1 MAGNFYISCYNIID
15 DKLQRKKGG
24 DTLHLKNYLG
34 ETNLYDKKEKLEV
47 NKPKSW
53 LKSVSA
59 FANGRGGKLIFGV
72 RENNEIL
79 GLDDYQKDSEN
90 ISGIIKTRMDS
101 IPEFD
106 MEIKELENKIIL
118 ILNIY
123 QGKNT
128 PYFVV
133 DGGSRTAYKRVGN
146 QSVPATRIDLFNMSL
161 KGQQVTYDLLE
172 SDKKI
177 QDVTF
182 KELAIEYKKRTLTE
196 FEEKDLNSFGLV
208 NEEGHL
214 TIAGSLFAD
223 GYQVYQSRVFC
234 TRWNG
239 LDKANGLMDA
249 LDDQEFE
256 GNIIYLLK
264 AAMDFV
270 KRNSKKMWKKGPVYR
285 IEYPEYPERAVQEGI
300 VNALIHRDYSVIGSE
315 VHLDI
320 YDDRLEIYSPGGMY
334 DGTFVQNIDPYKV
347 SSSRRNPVLADL
359 FARMDLMERRGSEL
373 RKIIEAYKFEE
384 NYKEELKPEFRSTE
398 SSFFT
403 VLKNLNYS
411 TENSDDKVAI
421 KSGDKVAIK
430 NKNEQ
435 LEAIIE
441 FANLCGEFKTADIEE
456 LLSIKSSRARL
467 LISELVKIGKME
479 SIGSNRNRRYH
490 IKK

>member
-1 MAGNFYISCYNIID
+1 MAGNFYISCYNIIN
-15 DKLQRKKGG
+15 DKLQRKKG
-24 DTLHLKNYLG
+24 DTLNLKDYLG

-53 LKSVSA
+53 LKSVLA

-90 ISGIIKTRMDS
+90 ISEIIKTKMDS

-106 MEIKELENKIIL
+106 MEIKELEGKIIL

-161 KGQQVTYDLLE
+161 KGQQVTYDALE

-320 YDDRLEIYSPGGMY
+320 YDDRLEIYFPGGMY

-359 FARMDLMERRGSEL
+359 FARMDLMERRGSGL
-373 RKIIEAYKFEE
+373 RKIIEAYQAEE

-411 TENSDDKVAI
+411 TEKSGDRVAI
-421 KSGDKVAIK
+421 KSSDKVAIK

-435 LEAIIE
+435 LEAIIK
-441 FANLCGEFKTADIEE
+441 FADLRGEFKTADIEE

-467 LISELVKIGKME
+467 LISELVKIGKLE

-490 IKK
+490 VKK

>member
-1 MAGNFYISCYNIID
+1 MDLSKYI
-15 DKLQRKKGG
+15 
-24 DTLHLKNYLG
+24 G
-34 ETNLYDKKEKLEV
+34 ESTSYDKKEKLEI

-72 RENNEIL
+72 KEDNTIL

-90 ISGIIKTRMDS
+90 ISEIIKTRMDS

-106 MEIKELENKIIL
+106 MEIQEIEEKVIL
-118 ILNIY
+118 ILSIY
-123 QGKNT
+123 PGKNT
-128 PYFVV
+128 PYFVI
-133 DGGSRTAYKRVGN
+133 DSGSRTAYKRVGN

-161 KGQQVTYDLLE
+161 KGQRVTYDSLE

-182 KELAIEYKKRTLTE
+182 KELAIEYKNKTSKK
-196 FEEKDLNSFGLV
+196 FEEKDLLSFGLI

-239 LDKANGLMDA
+239 LTKANGLMDA

-264 AAMDFV
+264 ASMDFV
-270 KRNSKKMWKKGPVYR
+270 KRNSKKMWKKGPMYR
-285 IEYPEYPERAVQEGI
+285 VEYPEYPERAVQEAI

-334 DGTFVQNIDPYKV
+334 DGTFVQNINPYNV

-359 FARMDLMERRGSEL
+359 FARMDLMERRGSGL
-373 RKIIEAYKFEE
+373 RKIIEAYELEE
-384 NYKEELKPEFRSTE
+384 KYKIKLKPEFRSTE
-398 SSFFT
+398 SAFFT
-403 VLKNLNYS
+403 VLKNLNYEGQS
-411 TENSDDKVAI
+411 E
-421 KSGDKVAIK
+421 G
-430 NKNEQ
+430 KNEGQ
-435 LEAIIE
+435 NEGKNEGQKLKPKDRQERIIHIMKDTKNITALELSKLLFVSVSTIE
-441 FANLCGEFKTADIEE
+441 RDLKKLTDEKVIEYTG
-456 LLSIKSSRARL
+456 SAKDGYWI
-467 LISELVKIGKME
+467 VKK
-479 SIGSNRNRRYH
+479 
-490 IKK
+490 